1 MTATI
6 THGFELTRDEEIVE
20 LKARARMFRHVKTGA
35 EVLSIEN
42 DDENKVFGVNFR
54 TPPADSTGIAH
65 ILEHSVLGGSQKY
78 PIKEPFVQ
86 LLKGSLHTFLNAFT
100 SPDKTTYPVAS
111 TNLQDFYNLV
121 EVYLDAVF
129 HPLITPHHLDQ
140 EGWHYEL
147 EDPDAPLVYRGVV
160 FNEMKGVY
168 SSPDAI
174 LNRAANQGLFPE
186 NAYGLD
192 SGGDPRVIPQL
203 TYAQFKNFH
212 ATYYHP
218 SNAQIFF
225 YGDDDPAR
233 RLELLDG
240 VLSAF
245 DAAPVESMV
254 SVHAPFVQPRKMT
267 VTYGA
272 DGDSDL
278 SHKSMVDVN
287 WALPEVTDPSL
298 RMALSVLSYA
308 IIGTQAS
315 PLRKALVDSGLGEDV
330 MGGISGH
337 LRQPAFSVT
346 MKGIAGADA
355 DRIEALILE
364 TLEKL
369 VVEGIEPEMIE
380 AAINTI
386 EFNLRENNTGS
397 FPRGLSLF
405 MRALQ
410 NWTYGRDP
418 LQPLRYETPLAVV
431 KRRLAA
437 DPDFLR
443 QLIRTYLLDNT
454 HRVTVVA
461 EPDPTHNQ
469 CLAEEERQKLDA
481 AKAAMSS
488 EDLLSIISNTRE
500 LKARQ
505 QRPDAQEDLARL
517 PSLKLSDLER
527 TNKTIPIA
535 VSDLDG
541 GKLLYHDLFTN
552 GILYLNLGF
561 DLTGVP
567 QELLPYVPF
576 FGRALLE
583 MGTEREDYVKFS
595 QRIDRKTGGVWHSDY
610 LSEVR
615 GQETPAARFFVS
627 SKATVA
633 QIPDLFDILRDMLL
647 TVKLD
652 NRDRFRQI
660 VLKSKARRESSLVPS
675 GHAYVRDR
683 LRAGL
688 TTAGWVDEQMD
699 GIEGLFFVR
708 RLAEQVDQDWPA
720 VLEKLDTVRRA
731 LVGRA
736 GMVANVTLDV
746 ANWATVEPQLT
757 DFMQDLPET
766 ATGAGGWTPTL
777 ASVDEG
783 LAIPAQVNY
792 VGKGGSLYALGY
804 TYHGS
809 VHVINNFVRTGW
821 LWDKVRA
828 EGGAYGAFVSFGKQS
843 GVYSFLSYRDPNLA
857 NTLKV
862 YDQTAEM
869 LRTVEL
875 SEDELTKN
883 IIGAISD
890 VDGYQLPDAKGYT
903 SMVRYLIGETD
914 ESRQQMRDQ
923 ILSTTAADFRK
934 FGEVLSELNEQARV
948 VVMGSADALSA
959 ANGDHV
965 RQLKITKVM

>member
-1 MTATI
+1 MTTI
-6 THGFELTRDEEIVE
+6 THGFELIRDEEITE
-20 LKARARMFRHVKTGA
+20 LKTRARMYRHVKTGA
-35 EVLSIEN
+35 EVLSLEN

-78 PIKEPFVQ
+78 PLKEPFVQ
-86 LLKGSLHTFLNAFT
+86 LIKGSLHTFLNAFT

-147 EDPDAPLVYRGVV
+147 ENVDDPLVYRGVV

-174 LNRAANQGLFPE
+174 LGRAALQGLFPE

-203 TYAQFKNFH
+203 TYAQFKEFH
-212 ATYYHP
+212 ARYYHP

-233 RLELLDG
+233 RLELLDS
-240 VLSAF
+240 VLRDF
-245 DAAPVESMV
+245 DAAPVDSRV
-254 SVHAPFVQPRKMT
+254 PLHAPFTAPRRMT
-267 VTYGA
+267 VTFGA
-272 DGDSDL
+272 DGADDRL
-278 SHKSMVDVN
+278 HKSMVTVG

-298 RMALSVLSYA
+298 RMALSVLGYA
-308 IIGTQAS
+308 VISAPSS

-330 MGGISGH
+330 SGGVSGYV
-337 LRQPAFSVT
+337 RQPTFSVT
-346 MKGIAGADA
+346 MKGIASADA
-355 DRIEALILE
+355 DKVEALILT

-369 VVEGIEPEMIE
+369 ATDGIEPEMIE
-380 AAINTI
+380 AALNSI
-386 EFNLRENNTGS
+386 EFSLRENNTGS

-410 NWTYGRDP
+410 NWNYGRDP
-418 LQPLRYETPLAVV
+418 LEPLRYELPLAVV

-437 DPDFLR
+437 DASFLGS
-443 QLIRTYLLDNT
+443 LIRTYLLDNT
-454 HRVTVVA
+454 HRLTVVA
-461 EPDPTHNQ
+461 EPDPMHNQ
-469 CLAEEERQKLDA
+469 RLAEAERQELDA
-481 AKAAMSS
+481 AKAAMTPA
-488 EDLLSIISNTRE
+488 ELQRIIENTQA

-505 QRPDAQEDLARL
+505 QRADRPEDLARL
-517 PSLKLSDLER
+517 PSLKLSDLDR
-527 TNKTIPIA
+527 TNKPIPIT

-552 GILYLNLGF
+552 GIFYLNLGF
-561 DLTGVP
+561 DLSGVP

-583 MGTEREDYVKFS
+583 MGTEREDYIKFS
-595 QRIDRKTGGVWHSDY
+595 QRIDRKTGGVWNSTY

-627 SKATVA
+627 AKATVA
-633 QIPDLFDILRDMLL
+633 QTPDLFDILRDMLL
-647 TVKLD
+647 TVRLD
-652 NRDRFRQI
+652 DRERFRQI
-660 VLKSKARRESSLVPS
+660 VLKSKARRESSLIPS

-688 TTAGWVDEQMD
+688 TTAGWADEQMD
-699 GIEGLFFVR
+699 GIDGLFFVR

-720 VLEKLDTVRRA
+720 VLEKLDAVRHA

-736 GMVANVTLDV
+736 GMIANVTLD
-746 ANWATVEPQLT
+746 ADNWATVQPQLAT
-757 DFMQDLPET
+757 FVHDLPER
-766 ATGAGGWTPTL
+766 AAAGAPWQPSL
-777 ASVDEG
+777 AQVDEG

-792 VGKGGSLYALGY
+792 VGKGGNLYALGY

-809 VHVINNFVRTGW
+809 IHVINNFVRTSW

-843 GVYSFLSYRDPNLA
+843 GVYSFLSYRDPNLV

-869 LRTVEL
+869 LRKVDL
-875 SEDELTKN
+875 SDDELTKN
-883 IIGAISD
+883 IIGAIGD
-890 VDGYQLPDAKGYT
+890 VDAYQLPDAKGYT
-903 SMVRYLIGETD
+903 SMVRWLIGETD
-914 ESRQQMRDQ
+914 ASRQQMRDE
-923 ILSTTAADFRK
+923 ILGATVADFRQ
-934 FGEVLSELNEQARV
+934 FGEALAELNRQARV
-948 VVMGSADALSA
+948 VVMGSADALHA
-959 ANGDHV
+959 AAETGRTLQV
-965 RQLKITKVM
+965 TRVM

>member
-1 MTATI
+1 MTDAT
-6 THGFELTRDEEIVE
+6 THGFELLRDEDIVE
-20 LKARARMFRHVKTGA
+20 LKTRARFYRHVKTGA
-35 EVLSIEN
+35 EVLSLEN

-78 PIKEPFVQ
+78 PLKEPFVQ
-86 LLKGSLHTFLNAFT
+86 LIKGSLHTFLNAFT

-121 EVYLDAVF
+121 DVYLDAVF

-147 EDPDAPLVYRGVV
+147 ESPDAPLVYRGIV

-174 LNRAANQGLFPE
+174 LGRAANQGLFPD

-203 TYAQFKNFH
+203 TYAQFKAFH
-212 ATYYHP
+212 TAYYHP

-225 YGDDDPAR
+225 YGDDDPTR
-233 RLELLDG
+233 RLEILDA
-240 VLSAF
+240 VLSEF
-245 DAAPVESMV
+245 DANPVDNLTP
-254 SVHAPFVQPRKMT
+254 VHAPFAQPRQLH
-267 VTYGA
+267 VTFGA
-272 DGDSDL
+272 DGESDL
-278 SHKSMVDVN
+278 SRKSMVDVN

-298 RMALSVLSYA
+298 RMALSVLAYA
-308 IIGTQAS
+308 VIGAQAS

-330 MGGISGH
+330 TGGLSGYA
-337 LRQPAFSVT
+337 RQPTFSVT
-346 MKGIAGADA
+346 MKGIASADA
-355 DRIEALILE
+355 ARVEALILKTLE
-364 TLEKL
+364 TLATD
-369 VVEGIEPEMIE
+369 GIETDMIE
-380 AAINTI
+380 AALNSI
-386 EFNLRENNTGS
+386 EFSLRENNTGS
-397 FPRGLSLF
+397 FPRGLSIF

-410 NWTYGRDP
+410 NWNYGRDP

-437 DPDFLR
+437 DPSLLG
-443 QLIRTYLLDNT
+443 QLIRLYLLDNP
-454 HRVTVVA
+454 HRLTVVA
-461 EPDPTHNQ
+461 EPDPAHNQ
-469 CLAEEERQKLDA
+469 QLVDEERQKLDA
-481 AKAAMSS
+481 AKSAMSPA
-488 EDLLSIISNTRE
+488 EIQHIIENTRE

-505 QRPDAQEDLARL
+505 QRPDAAEDLARL
-517 PSLKLSDLER
+517 PSLQLSDLDR

-535 VSDLDG
+535 VSELAG

-552 GILYLNLGF
+552 GILYMNLGF
-561 DLTGVP
+561 DLTAAP

-583 MGTEREDYVKFS
+583 MGTAREDYVKFS
-595 QRIDRKTGGVWHSDY
+595 QRIDRKTGGVWNSAY

-615 GQETPAARFFVS
+615 GQETLAARFFVS
-627 SKATVA
+627 AKATVV
-633 QIPDLFDILRDMLL
+633 QTPDLFDILRDMLL

-688 TTAGWVDEQMD
+688 TTAGWADEQMD

-708 RLAEQVDQDWPA
+708 RLAEMVEQDWPA
-720 VLEKLDTVRRA
+720 VLEKLDAVRQV
-731 LVGRA
+731 LIGRTN
-736 GMVANVTLDV
+736 MLANVTLDA
-746 ANWATVEPQLT
+746 ANWETVAPQLAA
-757 DFMQDLPET
+757 FVEDLPEST
-766 ATGAGGWTPTL
+766 AVRTSWQPDLSGT
-777 ASVDEG
+777 DEG

-792 VGKGGSLYALGY
+792 VGKGANLYSLGY

-809 VHVINNFVRTGW
+809 IHVINNFVRTNW

-828 EGGAYGAFVSFGKQS
+828 EGGAYGAFANFGKQS

-862 YDQTAEM
+862 YDQTAEL

-875 SEDELTKN
+875 SDDELTKN

-903 SMVRYLIGETD
+903 SMVRHLLGETD

-923 ILSTTAADFRK
+923 ILATTVDDFRK
-934 FGEVLSELNEQARV
+934 FGEVLAAMNEQARV
-948 VVMGSADALSA
+948 VVMGSSDALSA
-959 ANGDHV
+959 ANEQGS
-965 RQLKITKVM
+965 QLKITRVM

>member
-1 MTATI
+1 MTTI
-6 THGFELTRDEEIVE
+6 THGFELIRDEAIVE
-20 LKARARMFRHVKTGA
+20 LKTHARIYRHAKTGA
-35 EVLSIEN
+35 EVLSLEN

-78 PIKEPFVQ
+78 PLKEPFVQ
-86 LLKGSLHTFLNAFT
+86 LIKGSLHTFLNAFT

-147 EDPDAPLVYRGVV
+147 ENPDAPLVYRGIV

-174 LNRAANQGLFPE
+174 LGRAATQGLFPD

-203 TYAQFKNFH
+203 TYAQFKEFH
-212 ATYYHP
+212 TRYYHP
-218 SNAQIFF
+218 ANAQIFF

-233 RLELLDG
+233 RLELLDS
-240 VLSAF
+240 VLRDF
-245 DAAPVESMV
+245 DAAPIDSRVPL
-254 SVHAPFVQPRKMT
+254 HAPFTAPRRLT
-267 VTYGA
+267 VTFGA
-272 DGDSDL
+272 DGDADL
-278 SHKSMVDVN
+278 TRKSMVDVN

-298 RMALSVLSYA
+298 RMALSVLGYA
-308 IIGTQAS
+308 VIGAQAS

-330 MGGISGH
+330 SGGLSGYV
-337 LRQPAFSVT
+337 RQPTFSVT
-346 MKGIAGADA
+346 MKGIASADA
-355 DRIEALILE
+355 DKIETLMLE

-369 VVEGIEPEMIE
+369 ATEGFEPEMIE
-380 AAINTI
+380 AALNSI
-386 EFNLRENNTGS
+386 EFSLRENNTGS

-405 MRALQ
+405 MRSLQ
-410 NWTYGRDP
+410 NWNYGRDP
-418 LQPLRYETPLAVV
+418 LQPLRYEVPLAVV

-437 DPDFLR
+437 DPGFLGG
-443 QLIRTYLLDNT
+443 LIRTYLLDNT
-454 HRVTVVA
+454 HRLTVVA
-461 EPDPTHNQ
+461 EPDPAHNQ
-469 CLAEEERQKLDA
+469 RLVEEERQKLDA
-481 AKAAMSS
+481 AKAAMTPA
-488 EDLLSIISNTRE
+488 EIAQIIENTRA

-505 QRPDAQEDLARL
+505 QRADAAEDLARL
-517 PSLKLSDLER
+517 PSLKLSDLGH

-535 VSDLDG
+535 VSALDG
-541 GKLLYHDLFTN
+541 GTLLYHDLFTN

-561 DLTGVP
+561 DLSGVP

-583 MGTEREDYVKFS
+583 MGTANEDYVKFS
-595 QRIDRKTGGVWHSDY
+595 QRIDRKTGGVWHSTY

-615 GQETPAARFFVS
+615 GQESPAARFFVS
-627 SKATVA
+627 AKATVA
-633 QIPDLFDILRDMLL
+633 QTPDLFDILRDMLL

-652 NRDRFRQI
+652 DRARFRQI
-660 VLKSKARRESSLVPS
+660 VLKSKARREASLIPS

-688 TTAGWVDEQMD
+688 TTAGWADEQMD

-708 RLAEQVDQDWPA
+708 RLAEQVEQDWPA
-720 VLEKLDTVRRA
+720 VLEKLDGVRRA

-736 GMVANVTLDV
+736 GMVANVTLD
-746 ANWATVEPQLT
+746 ADNWAAVQPQLAA
-757 DFMQDLPET
+757 FVQALPARAAAST
-766 ATGAGGWTPTL
+766 PWQPSLAGA
-777 ASVDEG
+777 DEG

-804 TYHGS
+804 SYHGS
-809 VHVINNFVRTGW
+809 IHVINNFVRTGW

-862 YDQTAEM
+862 YDQTADL
-869 LRTVEL
+869 LRKVEL
-875 SEDELTKN
+875 SDDELTKN
-883 IIGAISD
+883 IIGAIGD
-890 VDGYQLPDAKGYT
+890 VDSYQLPDAKGYT
-903 SMVRYLIGETD
+903 SMVRHLLGETD
-914 ESRQQMRDQ
+914 ESRQQMRDE
-923 ILSTTAADFRK
+923 ILGTTAADFRK
-934 FGEVLSELNEQARV
+934 FGEVLAELNQQARV
-948 VVMGSADALSA
+948 VVMGSADALHA
-959 ANGDHV
+959 AGEDG
-965 RQLKITKVM
+965 RALKVTKVM